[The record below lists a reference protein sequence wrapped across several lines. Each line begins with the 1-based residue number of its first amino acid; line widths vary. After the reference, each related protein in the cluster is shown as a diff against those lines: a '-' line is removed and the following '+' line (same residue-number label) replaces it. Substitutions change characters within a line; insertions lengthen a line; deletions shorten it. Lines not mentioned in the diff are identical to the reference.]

1 VHPAVEAHA
10 ADRRVH
16 VGGIAS
22 QDRAPSAE
30 SRGDTL
36 AGGEGTC
43 AADFVGGAH
52 PENVDIPASVI
63 NGDGDQIVP
72 IADSAILS
80 SKLIRKN
87 RH

>member
-1 VHPAVEAHA
+1 MPPIGEFTWAASPARIARPLRKVA
-10 ADRRVH
+10 ATRWRV
-16 VGGIAS
+16 VKG
-22 QDRAPSAE
+22 RAPLIS
-30 SRGDTL
+30 
-36 AGGEGTC
+36 
-43 AADFVGGAH
+43 VGGAH